1 MFALIPTIR
10 HPELECVSQSEEQND
25 EFCSKLLITEA
36 HKPLAKNEPYGLE
49 MPLGKVHS
57 FRVRILRIASF
68 IMVYRLCPQA
78 VSKFNSYENEICSK
92 FMR

>member
-1 MFALIPTIR
+1 MK
-10 HPELECVSQSEEQND
+10 H
-25 EFCSKLLITEA
+25 
-36 HKPLAKNEPYGLE
+36 EPYGLE

-68 IMVYRLCPQA
+68 IMVYRLSPKA

-92 FMR
+92 FMRLYINL